1 MTLCPTNSVEF
12 VGHNSKN
19 EIIISV
25 IKTVIYNILKI
36 ESNMKILARVEFYS
50 RTIHDISLVIHELNC
65 TILLDCKFV
74 T

>member
-1 MTLCPTNSVEF
+1 
-12 VGHNSKN
+12 
-19 EIIISV
+19 
-25 IKTVIYNILKI
+25 
-36 ESNMKILARVEFYS
+36 MKILARVEFYS